1 MIIIERYKL
10 KTPAILD
17 SWCFH
22 LKKLCFHEKNMF
34 QRYKNNFNIQE
45 KNKILMII
53 YYWTNKLQPLTSA
66 LSYLPA
72 ISKTSPFTVPRSW
85 VAINEHE

>member
-22 LKKLCFHEKNMF
+22 LKNYVSMKKTCFKDT
-34 QRYKNNFNIQE
+34 RI
-45 KNKILMII
+45 ILIF
-53 YYWTNKLQPLTSA
+53 KK
-66 LSYLPA
+66 
-72 ISKTSPFTVPRSW
+72 KTKF
-85 VAINEHE
+85 